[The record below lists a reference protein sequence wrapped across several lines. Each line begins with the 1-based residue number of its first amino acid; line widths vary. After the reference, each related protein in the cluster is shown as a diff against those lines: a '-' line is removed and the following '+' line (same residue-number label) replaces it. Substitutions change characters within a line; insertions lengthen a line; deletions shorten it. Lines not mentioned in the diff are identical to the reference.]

1 MQNLSSWPTSKT
13 AQEAILDDL
22 RQRVRQIERGSSQ
35 QRSTAHHQ
43 ADLDL
48 GYAPIDRR
56 LGPHGLARGR
66 VHEIIG
72 EGWSTV
78 RDGATFG
85 FTAALI
91 ARLQSRFP
99 QGQVLWCGR
108 ATGLYGGRPYGR
120 GLAQLGVDPGR
131 LLWLDGGSQDD
142 RLWAFEE
149 GLRTP
154 GLLAAVLEAPP
165 SKRRAGGVDTTI
177 ARRLQLAAE
186 AGASHG
192 FVIRPEDNGVSLNG
206 LVESRWRVRAA
217 AGPRHNWWPSW
228 QLELLRARSQ
238 QLGQWQVTWNPQARC
253 LNSTATLTAETPH
266 HIPQANTRRSAGNGR
281 VAA

>member
-1 MQNLSSWPTSKT
+1 MQNSSSWSTSKT
-13 AQEAILDDL
+13 AQEKILDDL
-22 RQRVRQIERGSSQ
+22 RRRVRQIERGGNQ
-35 QRSTAHHQ
+35 VPLAAHDK

-48 GYAPIDRR
+48 GYALIDRR
-56 LGPHGLARGR
+56 LGPRGLARGR

-78 RDGATFG
+78 RDGAAFG

-91 ARLQSRFP
+91 GRLQSRHP
-99 QGQVLWCGR
+99 HGHVLWCSR
-108 ATGLYGGRPYGR
+108 SAGLYGGRPYGR

-131 LLWLDGGSQDD
+131 LLWVDGGNQDD

-149 GLRTP
+149 ALRTP
-154 GLLAAVLEAPP
+154 GLLAAVLEAPANQ
-165 SKRRAGGVDTTI
+165 RRAGGVDVTI

-192 FVIRPEDNGVSLNG
+192 FVIRPEDSGITLNA
-206 LVESRWRVRAA
+206 LVESRWRVSAA
-217 AGPRHNWWPSW
+217 PGVDGSWWPSW

-238 QLGQWQVTWNPQARC
+238 QLGRWQVTWNPQTRC
-253 LNSTATLTAETPH
+253 INSTAALQAAAPTPSTT
-266 HIPQANTRRSAGNGR
+266 IQSIASNGR